1 MPIHC
6 EIVSQ
11 DRRVFTGDVDMV
23 VAPGADGVMGILP
36 HHAPLLSALK
46 VGELKVRQGGEEEIF
61 AVSGGVIE
69 VRPEGIIILA
79 DAAERA
85 DEIDV
90 ARAEEARR
98 RAETRLAATP
108 AHEAEAYLAAQ
119 AALRRSSLRL
129 TVASRKAQKK

>member
-11 DRRVFTGDVDMV
+11 DRRVFTGEVDMV
-23 VAPGADGVMGILP
+23 VAPGADGMMGILP

-46 VGELKVRQGGEEEIF
+46 VGELTVHQGGEKIVF
-61 AVSGGVIE
+61 AVSSGVIE
-69 VRPEGIIILA
+69 VRPDSVIILA

-98 RAETRLAATP
+98 RAETRLAVTP
-108 AHEAEAYLAAQ
+108 AHDAEAYLAAQ

-129 TVASRKAQKK
+129 TVASRRAQKK

>member
-1 MPIHC
+1 MPIYC

-11 DRRVFTGDVDMV
+11 DRRVFAGEVDIV

-36 HHAPLLSALK
+36 HHSPLFSTLK
-46 VGELKVRQGGEEEIF
+46 VGELKVRQGASEEVF

-69 VRPEGIIILA
+69 VRPDRVLVLA

-90 ARAEEARR
+90 SRAVVARR
-98 RAETRLAATP
+98 RAEAQLAAAP
-108 AHEAEAYLAAQ
+108 AQNSEAYLAAL

-129 TVASRKAQKK
+129 NVASRKKQKK

>member
-6 EIVSQ
+6 EIISQ
-11 DRRVFTGDVDMV
+11 DRQVFSGEVDMV

-36 HHAPLLSALK
+36 HHSTMLSTLK
-46 VGELKVRQGGEEEIF
+46 VGELMVRRGTAEDVF
-61 AVSGGVIE
+61 AVSGGLIE
-69 VRPEGIIILA
+69 VRPDSVVVLA

-98 RAETRLAATP
+98 RAEAKLAAAP
-108 AHEAEAYLAAQ
+108 APNSEAYLTAV
-119 AALRRSSLRL
+119 AALRRSNLRL
-129 TVASRKAQKK
+129 TVARRRTQKK

>member
-1 MPIHC
+1 MTFHC

-11 DRRVFTGDVDMV
+11 DRRVFSGDVDMV
-23 VAPGADGVMGILP
+23 IAPGADGVMGILP
-36 HHAPLLSALK
+36 DHMPLLSTLK
-46 VGELKVRQGGEEEIF
+46 VGELKVRRGADEEVY

-69 VRPEGIIILA
+69 VRPDGVTVLA

-98 RAETRLAATP
+98 RAEAELAAAP
-108 AHEAEAYLAAQ
+108 AMTAAAVLAAQ
-119 AALRRSSLRL
+119 AALRRSNLRL
-129 TVASRKAQKK
+129 TVARRKSVKK

>member
-1 MPIHC
+1 
-6 EIVSQ
+6 
-11 DRRVFTGDVDMV
+11 MV

-36 HHAPLLSALK
+36 DHMPLLSTLK
-46 VGELKVRQGGEEEIF
+46 VGELKVRRGAEEDTF

-69 VRPEGIIILA
+69 VRPDGVTILA

-98 RAETRLAATP
+98 RAEAELAAAP
-108 AHEAEAYLAAQ
+108 AATAAAYLAAQ
-119 AALRRSSLRL
+119 AALRRSNLRL
-129 TVASRKAQKK
+129 TVARRKTVKK

>member
-1 MPIHC
+1 MPITC
-6 EIVSQ
+6 EIISQ
-11 DRRVFTGDVDMV
+11 DRQVFSGEVDMV

-36 HHAPLLSALK
+36 HHVSLLSTLK
-46 VGELKVRQGGEEEIF
+46 VGELKVRRGADEEVF
-61 AVSGGVIE
+61 AVSGGLIE
-69 VRPEGIIILA
+69 VRPDRIVVLA

-98 RAETRLAATP
+98 RAEAKLAATP
-108 AHEAEAYLAAQ
+108 ATNSEAYLTAM

-129 TVASRKAQKK
+129 TVAGRRAQKK

>member
-1 MPIHC
+1 MPIFC

-11 DRRVFTGDVDMV
+11 DRRVFSGEVDMV

-36 HHAPLLSALK
+36 HHSPLFSTLK
-46 VGELKVRQGGEEEIF
+46 VGELKVRRGADEEIF
-61 AVSGGVIE
+61 AVSGGLIE
-69 VRPEGIIILA
+69 VRPDRIIVLA

-98 RAETRLAATP
+98 RAEAQLAAAP
-108 AHEAEAYLAAQ
+108 AQNTEAYLAAL

-129 TVASRKAQKK
+129 TVASRKTQKK

>member
-1 MPIHC
+1 MTIHC

-11 DRRVFTGDVDMV
+11 DRRVFVGDVDMV

-36 HHAPLLSALK
+36 DHMPLLSTLK
-46 VGELKVRQGGEEEIF
+46 VGELKVCRGANVDVF
-61 AVSGGVIE
+61 AISGGVIE
-69 VRPEGIIILA
+69 IRPDSVTILA

-98 RAETRLAATP
+98 RAEAELAAAP
-108 AHEAEAYLAAQ
+108 AVNTAAFLAAQ
-119 AALRRSSLRL
+119 ASLRRSNLRL
-129 TVASRKAQKK
+129 TVARRKAIKK

>member
-1 MPIHC
+1 MPIFC

-11 DRRVFTGDVDMV
+11 DRQVFAGEVDMV

-36 HHAPLLSALK
+36 HHSPLFSTLK
-46 VGELKVRQGGEEEIF
+46 VGELKVRRGADEEIF
-61 AVSGGVIE
+61 AVSGGLIE
-69 VRPEGIIILA
+69 VRPDRIIILA

-98 RAETRLAATP
+98 KAETQLAAAP
-108 AHEAEAYLAAQ
+108 AQHTEAYLAAL

-129 TVASRKAQKK
+129 NVASRRTQKK

>member
-1 MPIHC
+1 MPIFC

-11 DRRVFTGDVDMV
+11 DRRVFSGEVDMV

-36 HHAPLLSALK
+36 HHSPLFSTLK
-46 VGELKVRQGGEEEIF
+46 VGELKVRRGADEEIF

-69 VRPEGIIILA
+69 VRPDRIIVLA

-98 RAETRLAATP
+98 KAEAQLAAAP
-108 AHEAEAYLAAQ
+108 AQNTEAYLAAL

-129 TVASRKAQKK
+129 NVAGRRTKKK

>member
-1 MPIHC
+1 
-6 EIVSQ
+6 
-11 DRRVFTGDVDMV
+11 MV

-36 HHAPLLSALK
+36 HHVSLLSTLK
-46 VGELKVRQGGEEEIF
+46 VGELKVRRGADEEVF
-61 AVSGGVIE
+61 AVSGGLIE
-69 VRPEGIIILA
+69 VRPDRIVVLA

-98 RAETRLAATP
+98 RAEAKLAATP
-108 AHEAEAYLAAQ
+108 ATNSEAYLTAM

-129 TVASRKAQKK
+129 TVAGRRAQKK